1 MEIAF
6 ELEAKDLNA
15 FYRCANVSAWGLLA
29 FESLVVVVGL
39 MAIDW
44 FFLRTEPLIAAVVNV
59 AGISFYVYG
68 RWRKRHEVHDRYV
81 RTLADTRQS
90 LIGRHVLKMSPD
102 GYEHA
107 VGAGRVVWRW
117 AEVKRVVETDEYI
130 FVRVG
135 AAGATIIPKRA
146 IPDAS
151 QLKWLRERLQ
161 SASRG

>member
-1 MEIAF
+1 MEITF
-6 ELEAKDLNA
+6 ELEPKDLDA
-15 FYRCANVSAWGLLA
+15 FYRRANVSAWGLLA
-29 FESLVVVVGL
+29 FESLLVVIGL

-68 RWRKRHEVHDRYV
+68 RWRKRREFHDRYV
-81 RTLADTRQS
+81 RTLVDSRQS
-90 LIGRHVLKMSPD
+90 LIGRHVVKMSPD

-107 VGAGRVVWRW
+107 VGQGRVTWRW
-117 AEVKRVVETDEYI
+117 AEVRRVVETDEYI

-135 AAGATIIPKRA
+135 VAGATIIPKRA
-146 IPDAS
+146 IPNAS
-151 QLKWLRERLQ
+151 QLKWLRRRLQ